1 MRLFAAFV
9 IAIIVALLWL
19 NRSNEGFRGRG
30 GGRFYPFGMSKIY
43 RSEVGWP
50 WYSPGFGWPLYKQ
63 NCNLTGC
70 PDGSLCVTDPRG
82 SGPRGLNSYCMVI

>member
-1 MRLFAAFV
+1 MRLFATFA
-9 IAIIVALLWL
+9 IAIIVAILWL
-19 NRSNEGFRGRG
+19 NRPTEGFRGRRG

-43 RSEVGWP
+43 RSEAGWP
-50 WYSPGFGWPLYKQ
+50 WYSPGFGWPLYTQ

-82 SGPRGLNSYCMVI
+82 LNSYCMVI